1 MCAELAS
8 EATGVAL
15 MQFLGILGDIYGMEP
30 VLRSLALVAHVY
42 YVRSVAFA
50 PASSR
55 YSAIVRGD
63 ARQAGRHP
71 LFSNSSD
78 AG

>member
-1 MCAELAS
+1 MSAFEPAGISGLMLA
-8 EATGVAL
+8 VARKRV
-15 MQFLGILGDIYGMEP
+15 F
-30 VLRSLALVAHVY
+30 SLSFA
-42 YVRSVAFA
+42 RSVAFA

-71 LFSNSSD
+71 LFSNQLRR
-78 AG
+78 G